1 MSVTIFSGQTLRF
14 ICLHILLQKPKE
26 NDAGQEADVLK
37 VLNGYSAVFRLKRPP
52 KLCCVKCHSG
62 VLSGHA
68 GRSTPLASLWR
79 KQRSEQWL
87 TARLN
92 LDSGSGEGQGR
103 VEGGQRRGRQRGEGG
118 MLGLRLREQEGE
130 REKRERGKEIY
141 RAESMCSQ

>member
-1 MSVTIFSGQTLRF
+1 M
-14 ICLHILLQKPKE
+14 
-26 NDAGQEADVLK
+26 
-37 VLNGYSAVFRLKRPP
+37 
-52 KLCCVKCHSG
+52 KCHSG

-68 GRSTPLASLWR
+68 GRNAPSASLWR

-92 LDSGSGEGQGR
+92 LDGGGGEGQGR
-103 VEGGQRRGRQRGEGG
+103 AEGGQRRGWQGRG

-130 REKRERGKEIY
+130 RKKRERGKEIY